1 MTLGTTQE
9 IRLGLIGV
17 GIERSRAPELHR
29 IAGELCGIAVTYD
42 LFSLKSGLPADFD
55 SALAACRSRGYRGV
69 NVTHP
74 FKERAAQ
81 VVESA
86 PEQVRRLG
94 AVNTV
99 RFDSAPGTQGFN
111 TDYTGFKRAFR
122 SRFPN
127 RLPGT
132 VAIVGSGGVGRAIA
146 FGLADLGAQEV
157 RLFDQDGPRS
167 ERLAIALRSHADVR
181 ITLCKSVEE
190 AVTGADG
197 LVNATPVGMHQYP
210 GTPIPK
216 AMIRDQSWAF
226 DAVYTPVQTRL
237 LLDATDAGLDV
248 LSGYELFLYQGI
260 DAFEL
265 FTGLSVDEARLRE
278 ALNRPRTA

>member
-1 MTLGTTQE
+1 MTVETAKELK
-9 IRLGLIGV
+9 LGLIGV

-29 IAGELCGIAVTYD
+29 LAGELCGIAITYD
-42 LFSLKSGLPADFD
+42 LFSLKSGLPADLD
-55 SALAACRSRGYRGV
+55 GALGACRSRGYRGV

-81 VVESA
+81 VVERA

-99 RFDSAPGTQGFN
+99 RFDRTLGTQGFN

-122 SRFPN
+122 SRFPS
-127 RLPGT
+127 RFPGT

-157 RLFDQDGPRS
+157 RLFDRDGPRS

-181 ITLCKSVEE
+181 ITFCKNVEE
-190 AVTGADG
+190 AVAGADG

-226 DAVYTPVQTRL
+226 DAVYTPVETRL
-237 LLDATDAGLDV
+237 LLDATDAGLEV

-278 ALNRPRTA
+278 ALSRPHAA